1 MNVSISAVSRKVCF
15 GLVVCGSILI
25 APALHAFNRVD
36 VIKALQSVNSNW
48 SDSEVEV
55 WINDFRN
62 DPDPGVLVGDT
73 ISFSAQSDEPSYFL
87 FTLVDSKG
95 ETTLISGNEA
105 VSKIDF
111 PSSGSDEALEQAAPL
126 GEQNVFVFASESRF
140 DLSDFGISEQEQF
153 ATLPSNVESIE
164 KFAAAL
170 SEHGGSAKLAA
181 APRYTYFVDSP
192 DVQLSTRGLR
202 KTIGK
207 QMEEIKPSPD
217 TTPVVVAAKRATA
230 ELVTTAGTATADAS
244 DASSAMS
251 LDIKFESDS
260 DVLGSLGVDQL
271 DALGSALV
279 SLLEQD
285 SLPRISL
292 EGHTDNTGSYE
303 YNMDLSDKRAKS
315 ARLYLVNNFGLPEDS
330 IDAYGMG
337 ESSPMV
343 GNTDS
348 AARAQNRRVELRVVR

>member
-1 MNVSISAVSRKVCF
+1 
-15 GLVVCGSILI
+15 
-25 APALHAFNRVD
+25 
-36 VIKALQSVNSNW
+36 
-48 SDSEVEV
+48 
-55 WINDFRN
+55 
-62 DPDPGVLVGDT
+62 
-73 ISFSAQSDEPSYFL
+73 
-87 FTLVDSKG
+87 
-95 ETTLISGNEA
+95 
-105 VSKIDF
+105 
-111 PSSGSDEALEQAAPL
+111 
-126 GEQNVFVFASESRF
+126 
-140 DLSDFGISEQEQF
+140 
-153 ATLPSNVESIE
+153 
-164 KFAAAL
+164 
-170 SEHGGSAKLAA
+170 
-181 APRYTYFVDSP
+181 
-192 DVQLSTRGLR
+192 
-202 KTIGK
+202 
-207 QMEEIKPSPD
+207 MEEIKPSPD